1 MNEYK
6 LDYDLPAKQ
15 KDLATTMDYQNT
27 NMALQQLNMEAMP
40 SNTNNLNTSL
50 SPITTG
56 GQRLE
61 G

>member
-15 KDLATTMDYQNT
+15 KDLATTIDYQMT
-27 NMALQQLNMEAMP
+27 N
-40 SNTNNLNTSL
+40 SSL
-50 SPITTG
+50 SQSIQNKVDAKEVNPIQPMTTG
-56 GQRLE
+56 GQKL